1 MEPQK
6 TIIYDDNCP
15 LCCWYTDA
23 FVQTGL
29 LPQEGRQSFTAT
41 QLTSL
46 PQFDLDRSKDE
57 IPLID
62 NRGGAT
68 LYGIDSLVYLLGQRW
83 PWIPKVAA
91 WAPINWFLR
100 KRHRINNCQ
109 IY

>member
-1 MEPQK
+1 MKPQK

-29 LPQEGRQSFTAT
+29 LQQDGRQSFTAT

-57 IPLID
+57 IPLVD
-62 NRGGAT
+62 RFKRK
-68 LYGIDSLVYLLGQRW
+68 YFKVFLLL
-83 PWIPKVAA
+83 AL
-91 WAPINWFLR
+91 N
-100 KRHRINNCQ
+100 
-109 IY
+109 